1 MHQRQRRDHGR
12 KSAGRRVELIRC
24 FRKDAQALGI
34 DLRIIAVDVRP
45 ELSAACREADACFE
59 VPRSDSPEFKDALT
73 RIAEAEAVQVIVPTN
88 DLDLIP
94 LSELAARL
102 SASGVWALVGEPAA
116 VRIARDKKATID
128 FLQKIGLPCPRTE
141 LATHAD
147 PDSIDYDV
155 VAKPR
160 HGSASV
166 GVFYPESQ
174 HWLRESR
181 FADYVV
187 QKYIDGM
194 EVTTSVYLSGF
205 GQVHAVVSHSRLEVR
220 SGEVSKAVTIDQ
232 PLLVE
237 YARIFAKNLAL
248 IGPFC
253 FQTIAPN
260 HRRPQIIEINA
271 RFGGG
276 YPIAHQAGAHF
287 TRYIIEQAL
296 GREPTPCGSC
306 TVGLVMLRYDAAVYV
321 EP

>member
-1 MHQRQRRDHGR
+1 MRLVLDGRAIPPVQHCCARFRMIQSASLGYLKPSHFRRSHFRSETEQGPLRLRSGPLPPPQRKAGLFVPLRAGGPPCNFCCARGLPPRGIAVVPCFGFRHSLRYSNVVASVAIGANCSMMPSMHQRQRRHPGR
-12 KSAGRRVELIRC
+12 KRGCPAILLDQKNER
-24 FRKDAQALGI
+24 
-34 DLRIIAVDVRP
+34 AVV
-45 ELSAACREADACFE
+45 
-59 VPRSDSPEFKDALT
+59 T
-73 RIAEAEAVQVIVPTN
+73 
-88 DLDLIP
+88 
-94 LSELAARL
+94 
-102 SASGVWALVGEPAA
+102 
-116 VRIARDKKATID
+116 
-128 FLQKIGLPCPRTE
+128 
-141 LATHAD
+141 
-147 PDSIDYDV
+147 
-155 VAKPR
+155 
-160 HGSASV
+160 
-166 GVFYPESQ
+166 FYPENQ

-237 YARIFAKNLAL
+237 YARILAKNLAL